1 MRPIFFENHRNS
13 AGLAMTELRNHQ
25 ILEFKFKNFEKI
37 KKNYKNYV
45 KKLDQIIRTLV
56 KKKFQISTVL
66 LDKI

>member
-1 MRPIFFENHRNS
+1 
-13 AGLAMTELRNHQ
+13 MTELRNHQ
-25 ILEFKFKNFEKI
+25 ILEFKFKIFEKI
-37 KKNYKNYV
+37 KKIYKNYV